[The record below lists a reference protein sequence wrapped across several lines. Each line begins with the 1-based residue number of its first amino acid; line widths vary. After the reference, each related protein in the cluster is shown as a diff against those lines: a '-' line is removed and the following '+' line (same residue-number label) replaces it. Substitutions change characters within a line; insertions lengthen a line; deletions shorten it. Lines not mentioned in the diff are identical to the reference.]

1 MKRMLMGICLAI
13 CLVCGVVE
21 ARADCSGIDDL
32 YLKAKC
38 EVEGQKASGLIG
50 GGILAPNMTRV
61 PQYSGTPGCVTAGCS
76 GAAEEKY
83 YDDPGSLS
91 AAGGTAA
98 GSDERYTQIRQS
110 RVDRDG
116 WDLRTSGAVTTAQS
130 AAETL
135 PPDSIPCGSQD
146 SSVPFCV
153 DTNTPPNE
161 NLALAA
167 TWLSMTKNVE
177 EDWDPDRLRIFTGKR
192 STCDFST
199 IGRSLINCC
208 DSDPDK
214 LIGKCSEEEIA
225 LARDKQDW
233 KAHLIG
239 THCVDKGPF
248 GVCIRKEEVYC
259 TMKSEL
265 GRMVQ
270 EQGRAQ
276 LGMTWGSAD
285 TPQCDGFTV
294 DQFSAL
300 TFQAMDFTEWY
311 KNVSA
316 NIDPAVI
323 TKEMATKICTYT
335 GTC

>member
-1 MKRMLMGICLAI
+1 MKRTLMGFLLAVCLA
-13 CLVCGVVE
+13 CGAIE
-21 ARADCSGIDDL
+21 AHADCSGIDEP

-38 EVEGQKASGLIG
+38 VVEGQKASGLVG
-50 GGILAPNMTRV
+50 GGILAPNMTKV
-61 PQYSGTPGCVTAGCS
+61 PQYSGSPGCVTVGCS

-91 AAGGTAA
+91 AAGGAA
-98 GSDERYTQIRQS
+98 ASSDERYSQIQQS
-110 RVDRDG
+110 RIDRDG
-116 WDLRTSGAVTTAQS
+116 WDVRTSNPVTTAQS
-130 AAETL
+130 TAATQ
-135 PPDSIPCGSQD
+135 PITQDTQCGKPNGP
-146 SSVPFCV
+146 VPFCV
-153 DTNTPPNE
+153 DTSTPPNE

-167 TWLSMTKNVE
+167 TWLAMTKNVE

-214 LIGKCSEEEIA
+214 LIGKCSDEEIA
-225 LARDKQDW
+225 LARDKQDR

-259 TMKSEL
+259 SMKSEL

-270 EQGRAQ
+270 EQGRAAR
-276 LGMTWGSAD
+276 WR
-285 TPQCDGFTV
+285 
-294 DQFSAL
+294 AL
-300 TFQAMDFTEWY
+300 VF
-311 KNVSA
+311 
-316 NIDPAVI
+316 
-323 TKEMATKICTYT
+323 
-335 GTC
+335 

>member
-1 MKRMLMGICLAI
+1 MKHMLMGASLAAF
-13 CLVCGVVE
+13 CAYAAVE
-21 ARADCSGIDDL
+21 VHADCMSITDP

-38 EVEGQKASGLIG
+38 EVEGQRAAGLIG
-50 GGILAPNMTRV
+50 GGVLAPNLTKV
-61 PQYSGTPGCVTAGCS
+61 PQYSGSAGCVSAGCA
-76 GAAEEKY
+76 GATEEKY
-83 YDDPGSLS
+83 YADPGSLS
-91 AAGGTAA
+91 ADGSAAA
-98 GSDERYTQIRQS
+98 GSDERYARIRQS

-116 WDLRTSGAVTTAQS
+116 WNLRSSEAVTTTQAT
-130 AAETL
+130 AESL
-135 PPDSIPCGSQD
+135 PPDPIPCGSPD
-146 SSVPFCV
+146 SPVPFCV
-153 DTNTPPNE
+153 DTSTPPNQ

-177 EDWDPDRLRIFTGKR
+177 EDWDPERLRIFTGTR

-214 LIGKCSEEEIA
+214 LIGKCSDEEIA
-225 LARDKQDW
+225 LARDKHDL

-248 GVCIRKEEVYC
+248 GVCLRKEEVYC
-259 TMKSEL
+259 SMKSEL

-276 LGMTWGSAD
+276 LGLGWGSAD
-285 TPQCDGFTV
+285 SPQCDGFTV
-294 DQFSAL
+294 EQFSSL
-300 TFQAMDFTEWY
+300 NFQAMDFTEWY

-316 NIDPAVI
+316 NIDPSVI
-323 TKEMATKICTYT
+323 TTEMATKICTYT